1 MRLEPLYSFTA
12 TLRPRLIGETADGTR
27 LDVEFEGD
35 LDPDGRLTGHLSAV
49 NYLTIRS
56 DGVQRLD
63 VRGVITGPE
72 GDAVSFKATGLA
84 VPVKE
89 GVAKVRDVATYQTA
103 SDKLAWLNTTVGYL
117 GGYADLNK
125 GELRLSAYTLED

>member
-1 MRLEPLYSFTA
+1 MRLESLYSFTA

-27 LDVEFEGD
+27 LNVEFEGD

-49 NYLTIRS
+49 NYLTVRS
-56 DGVQRLD
+56 DGVQQLD
-63 VRGVITGPE
+63 VRGVVIGPE
-72 GDAVSFKATGLA
+72 GDVVSFKATGLA
-84 VPVKE
+84 VPVKD

-103 SDKLAWLNTTVGYL
+103 SSKLAWLNKTVGYL

-125 GELRLSAYTLED
+125 GELRLSAFTLED